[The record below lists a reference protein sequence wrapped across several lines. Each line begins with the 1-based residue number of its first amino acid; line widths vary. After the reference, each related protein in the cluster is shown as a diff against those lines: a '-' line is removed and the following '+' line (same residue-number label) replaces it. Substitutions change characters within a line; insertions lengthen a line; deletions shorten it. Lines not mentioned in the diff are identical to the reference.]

1 MPLETNILENNIL
14 ENNKLEDKNETV
26 QIDDSE
32 SKEEINKQLLSINN
46 FANVK
51 EDFILNNEHPS
62 AVANHSNENNLEV
75 LTNLP
80 ENNTK
85 SSLLEGGYREESI
98 ITNIDNEEDKEE
110 DKKEDVTE
118 ENTSDETKEED
129 EQKSNLLED
138 NSKEDHSENQGG
150 GAISDGIVYEIDFLI
165 ADDKELIDI
174 TKVNNTVDK
183 YINNFNSEELKK
195 YKQSFKNLYQKY
207 SNKRYIINNI
217 GKVITVVK
225 DEKKKDIHKNMKDMK
240 NKDIVM
246 ELKKPHYLYYNNNG
260 NLDILKMEISN
271 DRVKLQYLYQTL
283 VNKLNVSLDEKKDF
297 EKRRKKF
304 IESLETYY
312 IYTLYHK
319 KINKISTTNK
329 VNIIIQ
335 ELLGDNNLLESNI
348 YSVDNSLIDLINKQN
363 ASKLN
368 EFNNLVSKMQ
378 SIKNIKDDKKIL
390 ETIKEYLNKNETNKL
405 LDSIKLNAKQQ
416 DNYIDYI
423 ITELP

>member
-1 MPLETNILENNIL
+1 
-14 ENNKLEDKNETV
+14 
-26 QIDDSE
+26 
-32 SKEEINKQLLSINN
+32 
-46 FANVK
+46 
-51 EDFILNNEHPS
+51 
-62 AVANHSNENNLEV
+62 
-75 LTNLP
+75 
-80 ENNTK
+80 
-85 SSLLEGGYREESI
+85 
-98 ITNIDNEEDKEE
+98 
-110 DKKEDVTE
+110 
-118 ENTSDETKEED
+118 
-129 EQKSNLLED
+129 
-138 NSKEDHSENQGG
+138 
-150 GAISDGIVYEIDFLI
+150 
-165 ADDKELIDI
+165 
-174 TKVNNTVDK
+174 
-183 YINNFNSEELKK
+183 
-195 YKQSFKNLYQKY
+195 
-207 SNKRYIINNI
+207 
-217 GKVITVVK
+217 
-225 DEKKKDIHKNMKDMK
+225 
-240 NKDIVM
+240 
-246 ELKKPHYLYYNNNG
+246 
-260 NLDILKMEISN
+260 MEISN

-335 ELLGDNNLLESNI
+335 ELLGDNNLLEGNI
-348 YSVDNSLIDLINKQN
+348 YSVDNSLIDLINTQN

-405 LDSIKLNAKQQ
+405 LESIKLNAKQQ